1 MQQNKQNVRIAGS
14 EQKRGQKVAGSAE
27 AGEDKADYHSVQLS
41 QLFSELKTS
50 EKGLSDDEAN
60 KRLGSFGYNEL
71 KETKK
76 ISPAG
81 IFLSQFKSLIV
92 WILIAAVLISMFL
105 KEFVDGAVILA
116 IIFLNALIGFMQEY
130 KADKAIAALKK
141 LVGLRADVLRNG
153 ERKQVDA
160 RLLVPGDIVFLEM
173 GDKAPADSRL
183 VEEVNLELQESAL
196 TGESVPVR
204 KQVCVVERTAQIA
217 ERKNMVFSGTTV
229 TKGRAKGV
237 VVKTGMQTEVGR
249 IATLMQETEEP
260 PTPLQKKFD
269 SFGKRIGYATL
280 LISAIVFAVMV
291 VRKGGNV
298 SELLELFKVAVSL
311 AVAAIPEGLPAI
323 VTLTLA
329 LGVQKMARR
338 HVLVRNLTSA
348 ETLGSVTV
356 ICTDKTGT
364 LTVNQ
369 MTVRKLYVNDE
380 EINVAGEGYSLKG
393 NVEKVDDSV
402 KL

>member
-1 MQQNKQNVRIAGS
+1 
-14 EQKRGQKVAGSAE
+14 
-27 AGEDKADYHSVQLS
+27 
-41 QLFSELKTS
+41 
-50 EKGLSDDEAN
+50 
-60 KRLGSFGYNEL
+60 
-71 KETKK
+71 
-76 ISPAG
+76 
-81 IFLSQFKSLIV
+81 
-92 WILIAAVLISMFL
+92 
-105 KEFVDGAVILA
+105 ILA

-338 HVLVRNLTSA
+338 NVLVRKLTSV
-348 ETLGSVTV
+348 ETLGSTTV

-369 MTVRKLYVNDE
+369 MSVVKLYVNDD

-393 NVEKVDDSV
+393 NVEKVDESV
-402 KL
+402 KLLLRIGTLCNDASLTQGNVTGDPTEAALLVSAAKAGIDADKIRAEFKRVAEVPFDPIRKRMSTAHLIRGKEVLYSKGAPDVVLNLCSHVYISGKVVPLT